1 MSRAK
6 RFSLLILAALIAGG
20 AAVFAFVY
28 LFIPAQRRKGA
39 EELLKVATG
48 KAEALRAAAALVEK
62 HTEQQV
68 AKVEA
73 RVEVEKQQDSMDFA
87 NDFIA
92 SREKKS

>member
-1 MSRAK
+1 M
-6 RFSLLILAALIAGG
+6 LLVGGALVAGG
-20 AAVFAFVY
+20 AAVFAFFY

-39 EELLKVATG
+39 EALLQAATQ
-48 KAEALRAAAALVEK
+48 KAEALRAAAKVIEA

-73 RVEVEKQQDSMDFA
+73 KAEQDKQQDSMDFA

>member
-1 MSRAK
+1 MDKTK
-6 RFSLLILAALIAGG
+6 RILMLVGAALLAGG
-20 AAVFAFVY
+20 AAVFAFFY
-28 LFIPAQRRKGA
+28 LFIPQQRRKGA

-48 KAEALRAAAALVEK
+48 KAEALRAAAKVVEQ

-73 RVEVEKQQDSMDFA
+73 RVEVEKTQDSMDFA
-87 NDFIA
+87 NDFIK